1 MSASRLT
8 AKVIDAGW
16 LRRNVNCRAACPVH
30 TNAQGYIEAIAKG
43 DFDSAYK
50 LARMPNPFV
59 NICARI
65 CGHPCEAACRRGV
78 HDQPISIRALK
89 RAAADFASTG
99 MRSGGALPRLAKQ
112 HKKVAV
118 IGGGPSGI
126 TAAHDLT
133 LLGYDV
139 SLYEASGQLGGMLRR
154 GVPEYRLPR
163 DVLDAEIESL
173 ISVGIEVHTN
183 SPIGEKMKFA
193 ELRKRF
199 AAIFLAVGAQ
209 KGRDLRIEGVDAD
222 GVINGI
228 DFLLNVNLGYK
239 VPVGH
244 RVVVIGGGNVA
255 VDVARTA
262 AREAGIIVPEDDRSH
277 DPAIDVARSAVR
289 AGASEVHMVCLESY
303 DEMPAHEDEVQETL
317 REGVVLHN
325 SLGPRRVIATEGRC
339 SGLETVKC
347 TSVFDDTGRFNPK
360 FAEGTESVLPCDT
373 ILIAVGQQPDLGF
386 LTGEVELDM
395 TPGGFVKAIP
405 DTMAT
410 NVPGLYVG
418 GDLAFG
424 ARTAIEGIAD
434 GRRAA
439 RAIHKFLSG
448 SEVPAEELPRP
459 RLTPI
464 PMHSM
469 PAGYDRTPRQE
480 VPTIP
485 VDRRTGV
492 TEVEEGFTREA
503 AMLEASRCLTCNR
516 APMVDWN
523 KCVLCGGCVDICP
536 FQCLKIVPVSDI
548 EPDEKVGELAGLH
561 HGITFEEMADPGPHG
576 EPQWFVML
584 KDEEKCTRCALCV
597 ERCPVDAMWMAKYEE
612 VGYAGV

>member
-1 MSASRLT
+1 MAVSKLS
-8 AKVIDAGW
+8 AKVIDASW
-16 LRRNVNCRAACPVH
+16 LRQNVNCRAACPVH
-30 TNAQGYIEAIAKG
+30 TNAQGYIEAIAAG

-89 RAAADFASTG
+89 RAAADHSSSG
-99 MRSGGALPRLAKQ
+99 MRAGGAIPRLAKQ
-112 HKKVAV
+112 NKRIAV
-118 IGGGPSGI
+118 VGGGPSGI

-139 SLYEASGQLGGMLRR
+139 TLFEASEHLGGMLFL

-163 DVLDAEIESL
+163 DVLKAEIESL
-173 ISVGIEVHTN
+173 LSVGIEVRTKTR
-183 SPIGEKMKFA
+183 IGEHVQFA
-193 ELRKRF
+193 DLRRDY
-199 AAIFLAVGAQ
+199 AAIYLAIGAQ
-209 KGRDLRIEGVDAD
+209 KGRELRIEGVEVD

-239 VPVGH
+239 VPVGN

-262 AREAGIIVPEDDRSH
+262 AREAGIVVPEDDRSH
-277 DPAIDVARSAVR
+277 DPAIDVARSAIR
-289 AGASEVHMVCLESY
+289 AGAAEVHMVCLESY
-303 DEMPAHEDEVQETL
+303 DEMPAHEDEVVETL
-317 REGVVLHN
+317 HEGVVLHN
-325 SLGPRRVIATEGRC
+325 SRGPRRVVAAEGKC
-339 SGLETVKC
+339 VGLETVQC
-347 TSVFDDTGRFNPK
+347 VSVFDETGRFSPK

-386 LTGEVELDM
+386 LGSDITLDL

-405 DTMAT
+405 TTMAT

-439 RAIHKFLSG
+439 RAMHKFLSG
-448 SEVPAEELPRP
+448 SDAPIEALPKP

-464 PMHSM
+464 PMHRMAS
-469 PAGYDRTPRQE
+469 GYDRTPRQE

-485 VDRRTGV
+485 LERRSGI
-492 TEVEEGFTREA
+492 TEVEEGFTREQ
-503 AMLEASRCLTCNR
+503 AMVEASRCLTCNR
-516 APMVDWN
+516 APMVDWD

-536 FQCLKIVPVSDI
+536 FQCLKIVPAGRVAD
-548 EPDEKVGELAGLH
+548 DQRVGELAELR
-561 HGITFEEMADPGPHG
+561 HGVTFEEMSAPHQ
-576 EPQWFVML
+576 EEQRQWFVML

-597 ERCPVDAMWMAKYEE
+597 ERCPVDAMWMATYEE